1 MGLTLA
7 IDFDNTIVEEFYPE
21 IGPLRDNAKEVINL
35 LYNEGHTIIINSCRS
50 GIHEGNMEQFL
61 IEKEIN
67 FTWINCNEPDR
78 IKQFGRDCR
87 KISADIYIDDK
98 NLGGIPS
105 WLEVYKQI
113 QVIWN
118 KKKVLDTMK
127 VN

>member
-1 MGLTLA
+1 MILA
-7 IDFDNTIVEEFYPE
+7 VDFDNTIVEEIYPD
-21 IGPLRDNAKEVINL
+21 IGPLRDNAREVINT

-61 IEKEIN
+61 IENEIN

-78 IKQFGRDCR
+78 IKHFGRDCR

-105 WLEVYKQI
+105 WLEIYDQI
-113 QVIWN
+113 QLKV
-118 KKKVLDTMK
+118 KK
-127 VN
+127 NE